1 MTTKKTTYDP
11 KKTLTK
17 FGIAFLEV
25 LVAGAIVYC
34 TDRAEFLIVVPVL
47 EAFRNWLKNKN
58 LGKK

>member
-11 KKTLTK
+11 KKTLEK

-34 TDRAEFLIVVPVL
+34 TDRVEFLMVVPIL
-47 EAFRNWLKNKN
+47 EALRNWLKNR
-58 LGKK
+58 KK